1 MAGGTGRTEGRKNS
15 GQDVMD
21 ERKNKRIYKTRSLI
35 IQTTPNFCLALIMRT
50 KNEERSISI
59 CINSNQCMST
69 YYLQICV
76 SVNFSHNSVYHTVL

>member
-1 MAGGTGRTEGRKNS
+1 MVGGTGRTEGRKNCS
-15 GQDVMD
+15 QDVMD
-21 ERKNKRIYKTRSLI
+21 ERINKRIYKARSLI

-69 YYLQICV
+69 HYLQICV
-76 SVNFSHNSVYHTVL
+76 SINFSHSSVYHTVL

>member
-1 MAGGTGRTEGRKNS
+1 MISLGGLPCSVGKRRGGIDGGRNWEDRREKNC

-21 ERKNKRIYKTRSLI
+21 ERINKRIYKARSLI

-59 CINSNQCMST
+59 CINSN
-69 YYLQICV
+69 
-76 SVNFSHNSVYHTVL
+76 

>member
-1 MAGGTGRTEGRKNS
+1 MVGGTGRTEGRKS
-15 GQDVMD
+15 CGQDVMD
-21 ERKNKRIYKTRSLI
+21 ERINKRIYKARSLI

-69 YYLQICV
+69 HYLQICV
-76 SVNFSHNSVYHTVL
+76 SINFSHSSVYHTVL